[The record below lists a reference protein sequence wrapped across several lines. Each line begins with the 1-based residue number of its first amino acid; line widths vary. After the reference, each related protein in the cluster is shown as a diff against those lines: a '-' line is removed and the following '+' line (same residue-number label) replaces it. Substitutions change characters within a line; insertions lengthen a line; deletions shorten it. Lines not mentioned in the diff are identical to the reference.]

1 MAVKIERTQQSA
13 SSTANTAK
21 ILVVQAQDGDN
32 SPVNDP
38 KDVAGFH
45 IESATFGVRATKVLE
60 DGNFDLVLL
69 DGSAASAKARIL
81 LAKIRKTHPI
91 TDLPVIVITPE
102 ADSAEMVYVLENGAN
117 DCVAAPIDRPVLAA
131 RIRFQISASQSFHA
145 LKKPKPSHSSED
157 WMQLVMDSATTAI
170 FETGP
175 DGIIGRTNVAA
186 SLLSGCDSSKLIGK
200 RFGSIFVDE
209 SDRDISALLARVA
222 TDGFFVSNHP
232 ARLRTDLGGGRVLSL
247 SLRRIGEDGK
257 ANGVVATAEDVTE
270 RMRHQGSAASEP
282 VQAPAGAGSSDAR
295 AEPSKSDSDGDV
307 DTLVDGRTAAR
318 HRVYKAASL
327 SFNNDGSVM
336 NCVVRDISDS
346 GARLE
351 FERYFDCPRL
361 TRLRIS
367 DGRAFDC
374 EVRWFANKIM
384 GVSFLTRVDSAN

>member
-1 MAVKIERTQQSA
+1 M
-13 SSTANTAK
+13 
-21 ILVVQAQDGDN
+21 
-32 SPVNDP
+32 SPDS
-38 KDVAGFH
+38 
-45 IESATFGVRATKVLE
+45 ISESATFGVRATKVLE
-60 DGNFDLVLL
+60 EGDFDLVLL

-91 TDLPVIVITPE
+91 TDLPVIVIAPE

-117 DCVAAPIDRPVLAA
+117 DCIAAPIDRPVLAA
-131 RIRFQISASQSFHA
+131 RIRVQIAA
-145 LKKPKPSHSSED
+145 REAVRAVRKPKHSHSSED

-175 DGIIGRTNVAA
+175 DGIIGRTNVTAC
-186 SLLSGCDSSKLIGK
+186 LLSGYDSTELIGK

-209 SDRDISALLARVA
+209 SDRDVSALLARVA
-222 TDGFFVSNHP
+222 TDGFFVTNHP
-232 ARLRTDLGGGRVLSL
+232 ARLRTDLGENRVLSL
-247 SLRRIGEDGK
+247 SLRRVGEDGQ

-270 RMRHQGSAASEP
+270 RLRHQGASTASQQDETT
-282 VQAPAGAGSSDAR
+282 SDANSSVPH
-295 AEPSKSDSDGDV
+295 AEEPKSNPGGDV
-307 DTLVDGRTAAR
+307 DTLVDGRSAAR

-336 NCVVRDISDS
+336 NCVLRDLSDS

-384 GVSFLTRVDSAN
+384 GVSFLTRVDPAS